1 MHEKE
6 KENEINTQNLWFKG
20 NPANCITF
28 CNIYIYMV
36 IILYINVDIKIDYQT
51 TVFNNRICVMLF
63 FKVFI
68 AND

>member
-1 MHEKE
+1 
-6 KENEINTQNLWFKG
+6 
-20 NPANCITF
+20 
-28 CNIYIYMV
+28 MV